1 MTLFNCTLCNYS
13 TNKSS
18 NYTKHIRTKK
28 HFNNTKD
35 TTSNTSNTSKSKHNT
50 KCVDTNKQNLINK
63 LITTSETNQQQLLNN
78 TINKVCGYIYL
89 LQYTNDKYHNVY
101 KIGKSTNIKSRM
113 RHYNNDYNIIYYFY
127 TSNCHTAEKEI
138 IKTFK
143 SKFKQCKEFGIEY
156 FRGEC
161 KSMIDIFIN
170 NSNKDLRT
178 LINNHNNDN
187 IKNGDNG
194 NGNSNYVC
202 EYCGLKFNSNKH
214 INRHYIKA
222 CIHIPDKI
230 KNRLI
235 IKHNSNPRTKNK
247 LPLVS
252 LS

>member
-1 MTLFNCTLCNYS
+1 MTLFNCMVCNYS
-13 TNKSS
+13 TKRMNDYNK
-18 NYTKHIRTKK
+18 HLRTKK
-28 HFNNTKD
+28 HLINSKGDTFNTF
-35 TTSNTSNTSKSKHNT
+35 NTSKSKHNT

-63 LITTSETNQQQLLNN
+63 LITTSETNQQLLLNN
-78 TINKVCGYIYL
+78 TINKVCGHIYL
-89 LQYTNDKYHNVY
+89 LQYNNDKYHNVY

-127 TSNCHTAEKEI
+127 TSNCHIAEKEI

-187 IKNGDNG
+187 VKNTDND
-194 NGNSNYVC
+194 NDCVC
-202 EYCGLKFNSNKH
+202 EYCNKSFKH
-214 INRHYIKA
+214 VRSINYHYIHT

-235 IKHNSNPRTKNK
+235 IKHNSNKNTKTK

-252 LS
+252 IS